1 MGITGIDCEGF
12 IEKEEDKVILD
23 SDISDEEF
31 LEDINGLDGLV
42 PTLHYYYIDLRASNK
57 PLFKVSVLI
66 EKSTYERLDKNS
78 NLEKLLKK
86 DFSPFHENI
95 LYGIGSVESLSESTV
110 EVLDTD
116 GKFKTLSSSS
126 SGERHA
132 YFGESVGDYLEA
144 EIGEVD
150 IEQSS
155 VFFNEFTGEYRLEI
169 AYSFDRI
176 NMELLRHSLDGT
188 LYELD

>member
-1 MGITGIDCEGF
+1 MGITGIDCKGS
-12 IEKEEDKVILD
+12 IEKEEDRVILD

-31 LEDINGLDGLV
+31 LEDINGLDGLQ
-42 PTLHYYYIDLRASNK
+42 PEPHYYYIDLKSSDK
-57 PLFKVSVLI
+57 PLFKVDILI
-66 EKSTYERLDKNS
+66 EKSTYERLDRNS

-95 LYGIGSVESLSESTV
+95 LYGIGSVESLSEPTV

-116 GKFKTLSSSS
+116 GEFKTLSSSS
-126 SGERHA
+126 SSGKHA
-132 YFGESVGDYLEA
+132 YFNESISNYLETD
-144 EIGEVD
+144 IGEVN

-155 VFFNEFTGEYRLEI
+155 VFFNEFTREYRLEI
-169 AYSFDRI
+169 AYEFERI
-176 NMELLRHSLDGT
+176 NMKLLRHSLDGT